1 VHPSKGYS
9 VFWNKG
15 KKYMMA
21 SQTFDKYATAFFP
34 HGKVSKLE
42 VILGESLVNFSVLD
56 PVTMNAIPI
65 IMDDSITD
73 SITFIA
79 PHSPSTNIT
88 DFKLSE
94 EANLDRS
101 PGITPQGRLLS
112 ANAKIDQLSLFETA
126 TEGLLLYLSSID
138 KIINYKEDW
147 KSQVY
152 RHHTEK
158 DRLLML

>member
-1 VHPSKGYS
+1 
-9 VFWNKG
+9 
-15 KKYMMA
+15 MMA
-21 SQTFDKYATAFFP
+21 SQTFDKYAAAFFP

-42 VILGESLVNFSVLD
+42 ILLGEALVDFSVLD
-56 PVTMNAIPI
+56 PITMNSIPI
-65 IMDDSITD
+65 IMDDSITE

-94 EANLDRS
+94 EVSLDRS
-101 PGITPQGRLLS
+101 PGITTQGKLLS
-112 ANAKIDQLSLFETA
+112 PNEKVDKLTLFETA
-126 TEGLLLYLSSID
+126 TEGILLYLSSID
-138 KIINYKEDW
+138 KIINYSEEW
-147 KSQVY
+147 KTQIY